1 MSIRSKFDL
10 LVLFDVVVFGHPSN
24 PLAEVPVDGREVRD
38 GRGKNPDQRRGV
50 DSRLE
55 AQLVRLDELRPRRR
69 RHDDVVVDVER
80 RLVEDV
86 RAAQLQV

>member
-10 LVLFDVVVFGHPSN
+10 LVLFDIVIFRHPSN
-24 PLAEVPVDGREVRD
+24 PLAEVAVDSREVRE
-38 GRGKNPDQRRGV
+38 GRCKNPDQRRGV

-55 AQLVRLDELRPRRR
+55 AQLVRLDELRPWRR